1 MAIPDFRQ
9 QPRIRA
15 GERLL
20 ARIDVSDTLSITTNA
35 NLQNEPKRRFNG
47 CWHREATMRRK
58 WSLAIAGVILILA
71 GAVLAWLTQTAGGI
85 KIEDI
90 RFPGA
95 KGNTMSALLYI
106 PPNATAQTPAPGVLA
121 LHGYINSR
129 ETQDGFAIEFARRGY
144 VVLALDQT
152 GHGYSDPPAFANG
165 FGGPDGLAHLRSLDI
180 VDKNNIGL
188 EGHSMGGW
196 TVLAA
201 ATAMPNDYKSMVLEG
216 SSTGKPFAADGTP
229 SWPRNVALVFAQY
242 EEFSNLMWGVERAR
256 DVTQSP
262 KLWALFGTQGAVEP
276 GKVYGD
282 IAQGT
287 GRVLYTPAITH
298 PAEHISHQAIGY
310 SLDWFAKTLQGGT
323 PRPSDD
329 QIWFRKEIGTLI
341 ALVGF
346 VILLIGVFDGLL
358 EAPLF
363 LHLRLPDIADGTM
376 PAHVAAEGGRWTTAF
391 LLTALIPALTYYPA
405 FALAGTF
412 VKPSVYLPQ
421 GITNQI
427 MVWAIIN
434 ALIALALMPFAP
446 RRASRAGIIVP
457 SILIALATIIVGYAA
472 LWLADLA
479 FKIDFRFWI
488 VALKLMSAR
497 QFLIFL
503 IYLIPFT
510 AFFVIAL
517 HVLHRNFSTMGTGR
531 GALYL
536 TNILALTL
544 GFIVLLVLQYGAL
557 WLTGKLFNPLLDP
570 GFVPLSTIVAIQFVP
585 LLAICAVVATFTWR
599 RTGSSL
605 PGALICGLLVT
616 WYVVAGTATQAAF

>member
-1 MAIPDFRQ
+1 
-9 QPRIRA
+9 
-15 GERLL
+15 
-20 ARIDVSDTLSITTNA
+20 
-35 NLQNEPKRRFNG
+35 
-47 CWHREATMRRK
+47 MRSR
-58 WSLAIAGVILILA
+58 WSLAIAGLILILA
-71 GAVLAWLTQTAGGI
+71 GGWLAHLTQTSGGI
-85 KIEDI
+85 RIRDI
-90 RFPGA
+90 RFAGA
-95 KGNTMSALLYI
+95 KGNIMSALLYI
-106 PPNATAQTPAPGVLA
+106 PPNATEQTPAPGILA
-121 LHGYINSR
+121 VHGYINSR

-180 VDKNNIGL
+180 VDKYNIGL

-196 TVLAA
+196 TILAA

-229 SWPRNVALVFAQY
+229 GWPRNVALVFAQY
-242 EEFSNLMWGVERAR
+242 EEFSNLMWGVDRAR

-262 KLWALFGTQGAVEP
+262 KLWALFGTHGAVEP
-276 GKVYGD
+276 GKLYGD
-282 IAQGT
+282 IAQGSA
-287 GRVLYTPAITH
+287 RVLYTPAITH
-298 PAEHISHQAIGY
+298 PAEHISHEAIGY
-310 SLDWFAKTLQGGT
+310 SLDWFSRTLQGGT

-329 QIWFRKEIGTLI
+329 QIWFAKEIGTLI
-341 ALVGF
+341 ALIGF
-346 VILLIGVFDGLL
+346 VALLIGVFDGLL
-358 EAPLF
+358 EAPVF
-363 LHLRLPDIADGTM
+363 SHLRLPEIADGTM
-376 PAHVAAEGGRWTTAF
+376 PAPIAASGRRWTLAF
-391 LLTALIPALTYYPA
+391 ALSAFIPALTYYPA
-405 FALAGTF
+405 LALAGTF
-412 VKPSVYLPQ
+412 VKPSALLPQ

-427 MVWAIIN
+427 MVWAVIN
-434 ALIALALMPFAP
+434 ALIALALMSFAP
-446 RRASRAGIIVP
+446 KRARRAGIIEP
-457 SILIALATIIVGYAA
+457 SILIAVATVIAGYAA

-488 VALKLMSAR
+488 VALKLMNGK

-503 IYLIPFT
+503 IYLVPFT

-517 HVLHRNFSTMGTGR
+517 HVLHRNFSTMAAGR

-544 GFIVLLVLQYGAL
+544 GFMVLLGLQYGTL
-557 WLTGKLFNPLLDP
+557 WIGGKLFNPLPDP

-585 LLAICAVVATFTWR
+585 LLAISAIIATFTWR

-605 PGALICGLLVT
+605 PGALICGIFVT

>member
-1 MAIPDFRQ
+1 
-9 QPRIRA
+9 
-15 GERLL
+15 
-20 ARIDVSDTLSITTNA
+20 
-35 NLQNEPKRRFNG
+35 
-47 CWHREATMRRK
+47 MRRR
-58 WSLAIAGVILILA
+58 WSLAVAGVILILA
-71 GAVLAWLTQTAGGI
+71 GGVLAHLTQTAGGI
-85 KIEDI
+85 RIEDV
-90 RFPGA
+90 RFKGA

-106 PPNATAQTPAPGVLA
+106 PPNATPQTPAPGILA
-121 LHGYINSR
+121 VHGYINSR

-165 FGGPDGLAHLRSLDI
+165 FGGPDGLAYLRGLDT

-229 SWPRNVALVFAQY
+229 GWPRNVALVFAQY

-262 KLWALFGTQGAVEP
+262 KLWAMFGTQGPVEP

-287 GRVLYTPAITH
+287 ARVLHTPATTH
-298 PAEHISHQAIGY
+298 PDEHISHQAIGY

-323 PRPSDD
+323 PRPADD
-329 QIWFRKEIGTLI
+329 QIWLRKEIGTLI
-341 ALVGF
+341 ALIGF
-346 VILLIGVFDGLL
+346 VVLLLGAFDALL
-358 EAPLF
+358 EAAMF
-363 LHLRLPDIADGTM
+363 WHLRIPPVDPNATA
-376 PAHVAAEGGRWTTAF
+376 PAQAVASGRRWTTAF
-391 LLTALIPALTYYPA
+391 VLTAFIPALTYYPA
-405 FALAGTF
+405 LALAGTF
-412 VKPSVYLPQ
+412 VKPSAYLPQ

-446 RRASRAGIIVP
+446 KRASRNGIILP
-457 SILIALATIIVGYAA
+457 SVLIALATIIVGYAA

-488 VALKLMSAR
+488 VALKLMSPK

-503 IYLIPFT
+503 IYLLPFT
-510 AFFVIAL
+510 AFFVVAL
-517 HVLHRNFSTMGTGR
+517 RVLHRNFSTMAAGR
-531 GALYL
+531 GALYF
-536 TNILALTL
+536 TNILALTF
-544 GFIVLLVLQYGAL
+544 GFIVMLVLQYGTL
-557 WLTGKLFNPLLDP
+557 WLTGKLFNPLPDP

-585 LLAICAVVATFTWR
+585 LLAIVAIIATFTWR

-605 PGALICGLLVT
+605 PGALISGLFVT
-616 WYVVAGTATQAAF
+616 WYMVAGTATQAAF

>member
-1 MAIPDFRQ
+1 
-9 QPRIRA
+9 
-15 GERLL
+15 
-20 ARIDVSDTLSITTNA
+20 
-35 NLQNEPKRRFNG
+35 
-47 CWHREATMRRK
+47 MRGR

-71 GAVLAWLTQTAGGI
+71 GGLLAHLTQTSGGI
-85 KIEDI
+85 RIQDV
-90 RFPGA
+90 RFKGA

-106 PPNATAQTPAPGVLA
+106 PANATPQIPAPGILA
-121 LHGYINSR
+121 VHGYINSR

-165 FGGPDGLAHLRSLDI
+165 FGGPDGLAYLRSLEF
-180 VDKNNIGL
+180 VDKTNIGL

-229 SWPRNVALVFAQY
+229 SWPRNTALVFAQY
-242 EEFSNLMWGVERAR
+242 EEFSTLMWGVDRAR
-256 DVTQSP
+256 DIIQSP
-262 KLWALFGTQGAVEP
+262 KLWAMFGTSGPVEP

-287 GRVLYTPAITH
+287 ARVLYTPAITH
-298 PAEHISHQAIGY
+298 PAEHISHEAIGY
-310 SLDWFAKTLQGGT
+310 SFDWFAKTLKGGT
-323 PRPSDD
+323 PLPADD
-329 QIWFRKEIGTLI
+329 QIWFRKELGTLI
-341 ALVGF
+341 ALLGF
-346 VILLIGVFDGLL
+346 VALLIGAFDALL
-358 EAPLF
+358 EAPMYSR
-363 LHLRLPDIADGTM
+363 LRLPEIADGTM
-376 PAHVAAEGGRWTTAF
+376 PAHSAAIGRRWVTAF
-391 LLTALIPALTYYPA
+391 ILSAFIPVLTYYPA

-412 VKPSVYLPQ
+412 VKPSAWLPQ
-421 GITNQI
+421 GIANQI
-427 MVWAIIN
+427 MVWAVIN
-434 ALIALALMPFAP
+434 GLITLALMAFAP
-446 RRASRAGIIVP
+446 KRARRAGIVVQ
-457 SILIALATIIVGYAA
+457 SVVIAIATVAIGYAA

-488 VALKLMSAR
+488 VALKLMSAK
-497 QFLIFL
+497 QALIFL
-503 IYLIPFT
+503 IYLVPFT
-510 AFFVIAL
+510 AFFVVAL
-517 HVLHRNFSTMGTGR
+517 HVLHRNFSTMGAGR
-531 GALYL
+531 AGLYV

-544 GFIVLLVLQYGAL
+544 GFIVLLVLQYGTL
-557 WLTGKLFNPLLDP
+557 WLTGKLFNPLPDP

-605 PGALICGLLVT
+605 PGALICGLFVT

>member
-1 MAIPDFRQ
+1 
-9 QPRIRA
+9 
-15 GERLL
+15 
-20 ARIDVSDTLSITTNA
+20 
-35 NLQNEPKRRFNG
+35 
-47 CWHREATMRRK
+47 MRSR
-58 WSLAIAGVILILA
+58 WSLAIAGVVLILA
-71 GAVLAWLTQTAGGI
+71 GGLLAHFTQTAGGI
-85 KIEDI
+85 KIQDV
-90 RFPGA
+90 RFKGA

-106 PPNATAQTPAPGVLA
+106 PPNATAQTPAPGILA
-121 LHGYINSR
+121 VHGYINSR

-201 ATAMPNDYKSMVLEG
+201 ATEMPNDYKSMVLEG
-216 SSTGKPFAADGTP
+216 SSTGKPFAAEGTA
-229 SWPRNVALVFAQY
+229 SWPRNTALVFAQF
-242 EEFSNLMWGVERAR
+242 EEFSNLMWGVDLAR
-256 DVTQSP
+256 DVTRSP
-262 KLWALFGTQGAVEP
+262 KLWALFGTQGGVEP

-282 IAQGT
+282 IANGT
-287 GRVLYTPAITH
+287 ARVLYTPAITH
-298 PAEHISHQAIGY
+298 PAEHISHEAIGY

-323 PRPSDD
+323 PKPADD

-341 ALVGF
+341 AFLGF
-346 VILLIGVFDGLL
+346 VALLIGTFDGLL
-358 EAPLF
+358 EAKIF
-363 LHLRLPDIADGTM
+363 SRLRLPEIADGTM
-376 PAHVAAEGGRWTTAF
+376 PEHAAASGRRWTMAF
-391 LLTALIPALTYYPA
+391 ILSAFIPALTYYPA
-405 FALAGTF
+405 FALGGTF
-412 VKPSVYLPQ
+412 VKPSAWLPQ

-427 MVWAIIN
+427 LVWAVIN

-446 RRASRAGIIVP
+446 KRVSRGGIVLQ
-457 SILIALATIIVGYAA
+457 SVVIAVLTVIAGYAA
-472 LWLADLA
+472 LWLADLV

-488 VALKLMSAR
+488 VALKLMSAK

-503 IYLIPFT
+503 IYLVPFT

-517 HVLHRNFSTMGTGR
+517 HVLHRNFSTMALGR

-544 GFIVLLVLQYGAL
+544 GFIVLLALQYGLL
-557 WLTGKLFNPLLDP
+557 WLGGKLFNPLPDP

-585 LLAICAVVATFTWR
+585 LLAIAAVIATFTWR

-605 PGALICGLLVT
+605 PGALICGMFVT

>member
-1 MAIPDFRQ
+1 
-9 QPRIRA
+9 
-15 GERLL
+15 
-20 ARIDVSDTLSITTNA
+20 
-35 NLQNEPKRRFNG
+35 
-47 CWHREATMRRK
+47 MRGR
-58 WSLAIAGVILILA
+58 WSLAIAGLILILA
-71 GAVLAWLTQTAGGI
+71 GGLLAHFTQTADGI
-85 KIEDI
+85 KIRDV
-90 RFPGA
+90 RFAGA

-106 PPNATAQTPAPGVLA
+106 PANATAQTPAPGILA
-121 LHGYINSR
+121 VHGYINSR

-165 FGGPDGLAHLRSLDI
+165 FGGPDGLAYLRSLDV

-201 ATAMPNDYKSMVLEG
+201 AAAMPNDYKSMVLEG

-229 SWPRNVALVFAQY
+229 NWPRNTALVFAQY
-242 EEFSNLMWGVERAR
+242 EEFSDLMWGVDRAR

-262 KLWALFGTQGAVEP
+262 KLWAMFGTTGPVEP
-276 GKVYGD
+276 GKLYGD
-282 IAQGT
+282 IGQGT
-287 GRVLYTPAITH
+287 ARVLHTPAITH

-323 PRPSDD
+323 PRPADD

-341 ALVGF
+341 ALLGF
-346 VILLIGVFDGLL
+346 VALLIGVFDGLL
-358 EAPLF
+358 EAKMF
-363 LHLRLPDIADGTM
+363 SRLRLPAIADGTM
-376 PAHVAAEGGRWTTAF
+376 PEHVAADGRRWTAAF
-391 LLTALIPALTYYPA
+391 VLSAFIPALTYYPA
-405 FALAGTF
+405 FALAGSF
-412 VKPSVYLPQ
+412 VKPSTFLPQ

-427 MVWAIIN
+427 MVWALIN
-434 ALIALALMPFAP
+434 ALITLALMPFAP
-446 RRASRAGIIVP
+446 KRASRSGIVGQ
-457 SILIALATIIVGYAA
+457 SVVIAVATVIAGYAA
-472 LWLADLA
+472 LWLADVL
-479 FKIDFRFWI
+479 FRIDFRFWI
-488 VALKLMSAR
+488 VALKLMSGK

-503 IYLIPFT
+503 IYLVPFT

-517 HVLHRNFSTMGTGR
+517 HVLHRNFSTMAAPR

-536 TNILALTL
+536 TNMLALTL
-544 GFIVLLVLQYGAL
+544 GFIVLLGLQYGLL
-557 WLTGKLFNPLLDP
+557 WLGGKLFNPLPDP

-585 LLAICAVVATFTWR
+585 LLAIVSVIATFTWR

-605 PGALICGLLVT
+605 PGALICGLVVT

>member
-1 MAIPDFRQ
+1 
-9 QPRIRA
+9 
-15 GERLL
+15 
-20 ARIDVSDTLSITTNA
+20 
-35 NLQNEPKRRFNG
+35 
-47 CWHREATMRRK
+47 MRGR
-58 WSLAIAGVILILA
+58 WSLAILGVVLILA
-71 GAVLAWLTQTAGGI
+71 GGLLAHFTQTAGGI
-85 KIEDI
+85 RIEDV
-90 RFPGA
+90 RFKGA

-106 PPNATAQTPAPGVLA
+106 PANATPQIPAPGILA
-121 LHGYINSR
+121 VHGYINSR

-165 FGGPDGLAHLRSLDI
+165 FGGPDGLAYLRSLEF

-201 ATAMPNDYKSMVLEG
+201 ATAAPNDYKSMVLEG
-216 SSTGKPFAADGTP
+216 SSTGKPFAAEGTP

-242 EEFSNLMWGVERAR
+242 EEFSTLMWGVDLAR

-262 KLWALFGTQGAVEP
+262 KLWALFGTQGPVEP

-287 GRVLYTPAITH
+287 ARVLFTPAITH
-298 PAEHISHQAIGY
+298 PAEHISHEAIGY

-323 PRPSDD
+323 PRPVDD

-341 ALVGF
+341 ALIGF
-346 VILLIGVFDGLL
+346 VALLIGAFDALL
-358 EAPLF
+358 EAPMYSR
-363 LHLRLPDIADGTM
+363 LRLPEIADGTM
-376 PAHVAAEGGRWTTAF
+376 PEHSAASGRRWTTAF
-391 LLTALIPALTYYPA
+391 ILSAFIPALTYYPA
-405 FALAGTF
+405 FALGGTF
-412 VKPSVYLPQ
+412 LKPSAFLPQ

-427 MVWAIIN
+427 LAWAVIN
-434 ALIALALMPFAP
+434 GLITLALMRFAP
-446 RRASRAGIIVP
+446 KRASRSGIVLQ
-457 SILIALATIIVGYAA
+457 SVVIAIASVAIGYAA

-488 VALKLMSAR
+488 VALKLMSAK

-503 IYLIPFT
+503 IYLVPFT

-517 HVLHRNFSTMGTGR
+517 HVLHRNFSTIAAPR

-544 GFIVLLVLQYGAL
+544 GFIVLVGGQYAIL
-557 WLTGKLFNPLLDP
+557 WLTGKLFNPLPDP

-585 LLAICAVVATFTWR
+585 LLAICAVIATFTWR

-616 WYVVAGTATQAAF
+616 WYVVAGTATQAAI

>member
-1 MAIPDFRQ
+1 
-9 QPRIRA
+9 
-15 GERLL
+15 
-20 ARIDVSDTLSITTNA
+20 
-35 NLQNEPKRRFNG
+35 
-47 CWHREATMRRK
+47 MRRS
-58 WSLAIAGVILILA
+58 WSPAIAGLILMLA
-71 GAVLAWLTQTAGGI
+71 GGLLAHLTQTSGGI
-85 KIEDI
+85 RIQDV
-90 RFPGA
+90 RFNGA

-106 PPNATAQTPAPGVLA
+106 PPNASAQTPAPGVLA
-121 LHGYINSR
+121 VHGYINSR
-129 ETQDGFAIEFARRGY
+129 ETQDGFAIELARRGY

-152 GHGYSDPPAFANG
+152 GHGYSDPPAFAGG
-165 FGGPDGLAHLRSLDI
+165 FGGPDGLAHLRSLEI
-180 VDKNNIGL
+180 VDKNNIGM

-196 TVLAA
+196 AILAA
-201 ATAMPNDYKSMVLEG
+201 AAAMPNDYKSMVLEG

-229 SWPRNVALVFAQY
+229 SWPRNAALVFAQY

-262 KLWALFGTQGAVEP
+262 KLWAMFGTQGPVEP

-298 PAEHISHQAIGY
+298 PAEHVSHQAIGY
-310 SLDWFAKTLQGGT
+310 SLDWFARTLQGGT
-323 PRPSDD
+323 PRPADD

-341 ALVGF
+341 ALIGF
-346 VILLIGVFDGLL
+346 VVLLIGLFDGLL
-358 EAPLF
+358 EASVF
-363 LHLRLPDIADGTM
+363 SHLRLPEIADGSM
-376 PAHVAAEGGRWTTAF
+376 PAHVAAHGRRWTTAF
-391 LLTALIPALTYYPA
+391 VLTALIPALTYYPA

-412 VKPSVYLPQ
+412 VTPSAFLPQ
-421 GITNQI
+421 GIANQI

-434 ALIALALMPFAP
+434 GLITLALMPFAP
-446 RRASRAGIIVP
+446 KRASRIGIVLP
-457 SILIALATIIVGYAA
+457 SILIAVLTAIVGYAA
-472 LWLADLA
+472 LWLADIL

-488 VALKLMSAR
+488 VALKLMSAK

-503 IYLIPFT
+503 IYLVPFT

-517 HVLHRNFSTMGTGR
+517 HVLHRNFSTIGTGR

-536 TNILALTL
+536 TNVLALTS
-544 GFIVLLVLQYGAL
+544 GFIVLLGMQYGTL
-557 WLTGKLFNPLLDP
+557 WLSGKLFNPLSDP

-585 LLAICAVVATFTWR
+585 LLGIAAIISTFTWR

-605 PGALICGLLVT
+605 PGALICGIFVT

>member
-1 MAIPDFRQ
+1 
-9 QPRIRA
+9 
-15 GERLL
+15 
-20 ARIDVSDTLSITTNA
+20 
-35 NLQNEPKRRFNG
+35 
-47 CWHREATMRRK
+47 MRGR
-58 WSLAIAGVILILA
+58 WSLAILGVVLILA
-71 GAVLAWLTQTAGGI
+71 GGLLAHFTQTAGGI
-85 KIEDI
+85 RIQDV
-90 RFPGA
+90 RFTGA
-95 KGNTMSALLYI
+95 KGNTMSGLLYI
-106 PPNATAQTPAPGVLA
+106 PANAKPQIPAPGILA
-121 LHGYINSR
+121 VHGYINSR

-152 GHGYSDPPAFANG
+152 GHGYSDPPAFAGG
-165 FGGPDGLAHLRSLDI
+165 FGGPDGLAYLRSLEF

-201 ATAMPNDYKSMVLEG
+201 ATASPNDYKSMVLEG
-216 SSTGKPFAADGTP
+216 SSTGKPFAAEGTP

-242 EEFSNLMWGVERAR
+242 EEFSTLMWGVDLAR

-262 KLWALFGTQGAVEP
+262 KLWAFFGTQGPVEP

-287 GRVLYTPAITH
+287 ARVLYTPAITH
-298 PAEHISHQAIGY
+298 PAEHISHEAIGH

-323 PRPSDD
+323 PRPVDD

-341 ALVGF
+341 ALIGF
-346 VILLIGVFDGLL
+346 VALLIGAFDALL
-358 EAPLF
+358 EAPMYSR
-363 LHLRLPDIADGTM
+363 LRLPEIADGTM
-376 PAHVAAEGGRWTTAF
+376 PEHTAASGRRWTTAF
-391 LLTALIPALTYYPA
+391 ILSAFIPALTYYPA
-405 FALAGTF
+405 FALGGTF
-412 VKPSVYLPQ
+412 VTPSAFLPQ

-427 MVWAIIN
+427 LVWAVIN
-434 ALIALALMPFAP
+434 GLITLALMRFAP
-446 RRASRAGIIVP
+446 KRASRSGIVLQ
-457 SILIALATIIVGYAA
+457 SVVIAIASVAIGYAA

-488 VALKLMSAR
+488 VALKLMSAK

-503 IYLIPFT
+503 IYLVPFT

-517 HVLHRNFSTMGTGR
+517 HVLHRNFSTMAAPR

-544 GFIVLLVLQYGAL
+544 GFIVLVGGQYAIL
-557 WLTGKLFNPLLDP
+557 WLTGKLFNPLPDP

-585 LLAICAVVATFTWR
+585 LLAICAVIATFTWR

-605 PGALICGLLVT
+605 PGALICGLFVT

>member
-1 MAIPDFRQ
+1 
-9 QPRIRA
+9 
-15 GERLL
+15 
-20 ARIDVSDTLSITTNA
+20 
-35 NLQNEPKRRFNG
+35 
-47 CWHREATMRRK
+47 MRGR

-71 GAVLAWLTQTAGGI
+71 GGLLAHFTQTAGGI
-85 KIEDI
+85 RIQDI
-90 RFPGA
+90 RFKGA

-106 PPNATAQTPAPGVLA
+106 PANATAQTPAPGILA
-121 LHGYINSR
+121 VHGYINSR

-201 ATAMPNDYKSMVLEG
+201 ATAMPGDYKSMVLEG
-216 SSTGKPFAADGTP
+216 SSTGKPFAADGTAG
-229 SWPRNVALVFAQY
+229 WPRNVALVFAQY
-242 EEFSNLMWGVERAR
+242 EEFSTLMWGVDLAR
-256 DVTQSP
+256 DVAKSP
-262 KLWALFGTQGAVEP
+262 KLWTLFGTQGAVVS

-287 GRVLYTPAITH
+287 ARVLYTPAITH

-323 PRPSDD
+323 PKPADD
-329 QIWFRKEIGTLI
+329 QIWLRKEIGTLI
-341 ALVGF
+341 ALLGF
-346 VILLIGVFDGLL
+346 VALLIGAFDGLL
-358 EAPLF
+358 EAKMF
-363 LHLRLPDIADGTM
+363 SRLRLPEIADGTM
-376 PAHVAAEGGRWTTAF
+376 PEHVAADGRRWTVAF
-391 LLTALIPALTYYPA
+391 LLSAFIPALTYYPA

-412 VKPSVYLPQ
+412 VTPSAYLPQ

-427 MVWAIIN
+427 MVWAVIN
-434 ALIALALMPFAP
+434 ALITLALMPFAP
-446 RRASRAGIIVP
+446 KRASRAGIIGQSVV
-457 SILIALATIIVGYAA
+457 IAIATVLIGYAA
-472 LWLADLA
+472 LWLADLV

-488 VALKLMSAR
+488 VALKLMSAK
-497 QFLIFL
+497 QFFIFL
-503 IYLIPFT
+503 IYLVPFT
-510 AFFVIAL
+510 AFFVAAL
-517 HVLHRNFSTMGTGR
+517 HVLHRNFSTMSSPR

-544 GFIVLLVLQYGAL
+544 GFIVLLVLQYGTL
-557 WLTGKLFNPLLDP
+557 WLSGKLFNPLPDP

-585 LLAICAVVATFTWR
+585 LLGICAVVATFTWR

-605 PGALICGLLVT
+605 PGALICGLFVT

>member
-1 MAIPDFRQ
+1 
-9 QPRIRA
+9 
-15 GERLL
+15 
-20 ARIDVSDTLSITTNA
+20 
-35 NLQNEPKRRFNG
+35 
-47 CWHREATMRRK
+47 MRSR
-58 WSLAIAGVILILA
+58 WSLAITGLILILA
-71 GAVLAWLTQTAGGI
+71 GGALAYLTQTSGGI
-85 KIEDI
+85 QI
-90 RFPGA
+90 RDVRFAGA
-95 KGNTMSALLYI
+95 KGNTMSALLYV
-106 PPNATAQTPAPGVLA
+106 PPNATAQTPAPGILA
-121 LHGYINSR
+121 VHGYINSR

-144 VVLALDQT
+144 VVLDLDQT

-201 ATAMPNDYKSMVLEG
+201 AAPMPNDYKSMVLEG
-216 SSTGKPFAADGTP
+216 SSTGKPFAAEGTT

-242 EEFSNLMWGVERAR
+242 EEFSTLMWGVDLAR

-287 GRVLYTPAITH
+287 ARVLYTPAMTH
-298 PAEHISHQAIGY
+298 PAEHISHEAIGY

-329 QIWFRKEIGTLI
+329 QIWFRREIGTLV
-341 ALVGF
+341 ALIGF
-346 VILLIGVFDGLL
+346 VALLIGVFDGLL
-358 EAPLF
+358 EAPVF
-363 LHLRLPDIADGTM
+363 SHLRLPEIADGTM
-376 PAHVAAEGGRWTTAF
+376 PVQISSKVSSKVASNGRRWTTAF
-391 LLTALIPALTYYPA
+391 VLSAFIPALTYYPA
-405 FALAGTF
+405 FALGGTF
-412 VKPSVYLPQ
+412 VTPSAYLPQ

-427 MVWAIIN
+427 LVWAILN
-434 ALIALALMPFAP
+434 GLITLALMPFAP
-446 RRASRAGIIVP
+446 KRVSRTGIVGP
-457 SILIALATIIVGYAA
+457 SILIALATVIVGYAA
-472 LWLADLA
+472 LWLADLV

-497 QFLIFL
+497 HFMIFL
-503 IYLIPFT
+503 IYLVPFT

-517 HVLHRNFSTMGTGR
+517 HVLHRNFSTMSTPR

-544 GFIVLLVLQYGAL
+544 GFIVLLVLQYGTL
-557 WLTGKLFNPLLDP
+557 WLSGKLFNPLPDP

-585 LLAICAVVATFTWR
+585 LLAICAIIGTFTWR

-605 PGALICGLLVT
+605 PGALICGPFVT
-616 WYVVAGTATQAAF
+616 WYIVAGTATQAAF